1 MRCECADC
9 QGTVLYRTWRLLGYT
24 LSLIMYHSTQDSL
37 RTLKPGTGLQLRPNK
52 LLRLLSNNL

>member
-1 MRCECADC
+1 MC
-9 QGTVLYRTWRLLGYT
+9 RLSGDSFVQDLEAAW
-24 LSLIMYHSTQDSL
+24 LHSDNVSSTQDSL